1 MQANV
6 FKTPREMFGNLV
18 MITPDEMLQ
27 AMIFRI
33 VQDIDA
39 YATDDVLE
47 KWRSC
52 MLNTPM

>member
-33 VQDIDA
+33 VEDIEA

-47 KWRSC
+47 KWRAC